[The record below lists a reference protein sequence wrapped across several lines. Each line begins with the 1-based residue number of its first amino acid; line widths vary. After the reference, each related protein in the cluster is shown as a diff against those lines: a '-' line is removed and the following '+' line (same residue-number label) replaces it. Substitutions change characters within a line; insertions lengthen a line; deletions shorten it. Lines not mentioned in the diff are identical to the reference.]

1 MPIKNQETIVPALD
15 ELARA
20 VAWCSSTIDEIPFKV
35 VVVIQTQGK
44 KARCAGWFSHD
55 QWSTRE
61 GEMVAEITVT
71 AELLNRDPVEI
82 IATIMHEIVHVW
94 QHFLGLKGVSTGG
107 RHNRVFAEYAEIV
120 GLEVLRPAVDSYG
133 LGYTTPS
140 EELRERI
147 ENEFQPYVAAFNLFR
162 LIKLKPKKTVT
173 TNAWVCGC
181 EGITARIPMK
191 KVMNS
196 TCHECGEKWEKKLT
210 PAEQEIADALA
221 EATREMEASNHED

>member
-1 MPIKNQETIVPALD
+1 
-15 ELARA
+15 
-20 VAWCSSTIDEIPFKV
+20 
-35 VVVIQTQGK
+35 
-44 KARCAGWFSHD
+44 
-55 QWSTRE
+55 
-61 GEMVAEITVT
+61 MVAEITVT

-94 QHFLGLKGVSTGG
+94 QHYLGLKGVSTGG

-120 GLEVLRPAVDSYG
+120 GLEVQRPAVDSYG
-133 LGYTTPS
+133 LGYTTPG

-147 ENEFQPYVAAFNLFR
+147 EDEFQPDVAAFNLFR
-162 LIKLKPKKTVT
+162 LIKLKEKKTVT

-181 EGITARIPMK
+181 EGITARIPAK

-210 PAEQEIADALA
+210 PEEQEVADAIA
-221 EATREMEASNHED
+221 EAEREMEASGHDEVTVDGEVSAGVRDVHEAEAEDVEADQHEGDAEGPPADVEPVPKSPRKSRKRTTKS

>member
-1 MPIKNQETIVPALD
+1 
-15 ELARA
+15 
-20 VAWCSSTIDEIPFKV
+20 
-35 VVVIQTQGK
+35 
-44 KARCAGWFSHD
+44 
-55 QWSTRE
+55 
-61 GEMVAEITVT
+61 MVAEITVT

-107 RHNRVFAEYAEIV
+107 RHNKVFKEYANIV
-120 GLEVLRPAVDSYG
+120 GLEVLTPAIDSYG
-133 LGYTTPS
+133 LGYTTPG

-147 ENEFQPYVAAFNLFR
+147 EDEFQPDVAAFNLFR
-162 LIKLKPKKTVT
+162 LIKTKEKKTVT

-196 TCHECGEKWEKKLT
+196 ICQECQMYWTKKLT
-210 PAEQEIADALA
+210 PAEQEVVDALA
-221 EATREMEASNHED
+221 EATREMEASGHDEITVDGEVSAGVHDVHEAEAEDVEANQHEGDAEGPPADVGPVSKAPRTGRKRKTKS